1 VTCNLLVDPGRDK
14 YKKAPSLNGTLKQVV
29 QLKVLVIE
37 DETGVAEIVSAA
49 LREVGYEVVWARTG
63 CDGLSALLVTEFDVA
78 VLDIM
83 LPDID
88 GFTVLAE
95 ARKKL
100 CKTPIL
106 MLSAHGAV
114 EDRVKGLDLGA
125 DDSLSMPFDLQELI
139 ARIKALMR
147 RPLLDL
153 SWLTVGDL
161 TLEPLERRV
170 KRGKRHIDLTAREFS
185 LLEYLWRNWG
195 KVVSRSEIMSAV
207 WGDSEADSNVIPV
220 YINYLRSKI
229 ESVDG
234 PQLIHTAR
242 GVGYILEIRDK
253 KAR

>member
-1 VTCNLLVDPGRDK
+1 
-14 YKKAPSLNGTLKQVV
+14 
-29 QLKVLVIE
+29 
-37 DETGVAEIVSAA
+37 
-49 LREVGYEVVWARTG
+49 
-63 CDGLSALLVTEFDVA
+63 
-78 VLDIM
+78 M
-83 LPDID
+83 
-88 GFTVLAE
+88 
-95 ARKKL
+95 
-100 CKTPIL
+100 
-106 MLSAHGAV
+106 
-114 EDRVKGLDLGA
+114 KGLDLGA
-125 DDSLSMPFDLQELI
+125 DDSLAMPFDLQELI

-170 KRGKRHIDLTAREFS
+170 KRGKSHIDLTAREFS
-185 LLEYLWRNWG
+185 LLEYLLRNRG
-195 KVVSRSEIMSAV
+195 TVVSRSEIMNAV
-207 WGDSEADSNVIPV
+207 WGHSEADSNVIPV